1 LIKSKSQTRVDPNIL
16 SIAEEYVQ
24 KLKNN
29 KIPLVKTIL
38 YGSQARGTS
47 DPDSDIDIL
56 VVVESLDKSMR
67 SIIIDEAFE
76 ISLQNNVD
84 LIALP
89 CDKEEYNSPFFQA
102 DHFYKNIEHDGVI
115 LS

>member
-1 LIKSKSQTRVDPNIL
+1 VIKSESQSRVDPNIL

-24 KLKNN
+24 RLKD
-29 KIPLVKTIL
+29 KRIPLVKTIL

-47 DPDSDIDIL
+47 DPNSDIDIL
-56 VVVESLDKSMR
+56 VVVESLDKNIR
-67 SIIIDEAFE
+67 TIIIDEAFE

-89 CDKEEYNSPFFQA
+89 CHKEEYDSPIFQA
-102 DHFYKNIEHDGVI
+102 DHFFKNIEHDGVI
-115 LS
+115 L